1 MLSVEAYA
9 KLVPHLPGSAGEI
22 NVDPSAASWYD
33 LTPWQTSLHRA
44 NVRFA
49 LAPWRNITV
58 QLGLDWALPSYYLL
72 HIHVVT
78 DESGRA

>member
-9 KLVPHLPGSAGEI
+9 KLVPHLPDSAGEI
-22 NVDPSAASWYD
+22 NVDPSAASWHD
-33 LTPWQTSLHRA
+33 LTPWQTSLYRA

-58 QLGLDWALPSYYLL
+58 QLGLDWALPSHYLL

-78 DESGRA
+78 DESGRP